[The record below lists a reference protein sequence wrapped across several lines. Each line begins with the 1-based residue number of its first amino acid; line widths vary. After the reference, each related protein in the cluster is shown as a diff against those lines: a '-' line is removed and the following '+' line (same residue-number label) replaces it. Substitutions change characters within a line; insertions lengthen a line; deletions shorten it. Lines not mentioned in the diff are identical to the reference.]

1 MNALGYTLADRTDK
15 KDEALSL
22 IQNALKLKPDE
33 PAIIDSLGW
42 AHYRLGHLDDAVK
55 QLRTAYSKQPDAEIA
70 AHLGEV
76 LWVSGQKD
84 EAKKVWE
91 QGRKKDG
98 KNKVLLETI
107 KRLSS

>member
-1 MNALGYTLADRTDK
+1 
-15 KDEALSL
+15 
-22 IQNALKLKPDE
+22 
-33 PAIIDSLGW
+33 LGW
-42 AHYRLGHLDDAVK
+42 AQYRMGRLDDAVK
-55 QLRTAYSKQPDAEIA
+55 QLRTAFAKQPDAEIA

-91 QGRKKDG
+91 QGRKKDA
-98 KNKVLLETI
+98 KNKILLETI